1 MTTRPTIRTDEWEP
15 VTETA
20 TERRPAANSKEQRQE
35 LLVAACRRSGFDGF
49 EIVQILADW
58 YGWQRVT
65 IAPAPGIIE
74 HTVNNAWS
82 KSQAVKGR
90 TVDGRQCNDAKV

>member
-1 MTTRPTIRTDEWEP
+1 
-15 VTETA
+15 
-20 TERRPAANSKEQRQE
+20 
-35 LLVAACRRSGFDGF
+35 LACRRSGFDGF

-65 IAPAPGIIE
+65 INPAPGIIE

-82 KSQAVKGR
+82 QSQADKER
-90 TVDGRQCNDAKV
+90 TVNHNE